1 MNAGAAAPR
10 IAVIGAGFLGSALAR
25 GAPRRDLAV
34 TVIGRSDPYGLGDSA
49 SPSGAVFVPGY
60 GAERL
65 PEVLRSGVDVVVI
78 AAGGRFPVP
87 SGSEPAEDVIG
98 TLSLVIPVC
107 ELVRAESPG
116 TAVVLLSSAG
126 GVYAVGTERKRE
138 SETAEPTSPYGM
150 SRLTAEQYLAYYGR
164 VHGLRT
170 CALRCSNVYGRLLP
184 RTRGQNVVSAA
195 FRSALTSTPFTLHGG
210 GRQIRDFLHVD
221 DFVRGTLDLLTGHR
235 QLPRI
240 VNVGTGVGH
249 SVAEVISAV
258 EAATDSVVPIVPGAA
273 AITDRGRLVVD
284 TALLRSLIDFE
295 PLGLAAGVALMAREV
310 AEEAAA

>member
-1 MNAGAAAPR
+1 MNEATTAPR
-10 IAVIGAGFLGSALAR
+10 IAVIGAGFLGSALASGAARR
-25 GAPRRDLAV
+25 GLAV

-49 SPSGAVFVPGY
+49 SPADVVFVPGC

-78 AAGGRFPVP
+78 AAGGHFPVP
-87 SGSEPAEDVIG
+87 SGSEPAADVIG

-126 GVYAVGTERKRE
+126 AVYALGTEPKRE

-150 SRLTAEQYLAYYGR
+150 SRMVAEQYLAYYGR

-170 CALRCSNVYGRLLP
+170 CALRCSNIYGRLLP

-195 FRSALTSTPFTLHGG
+195 FWSALTSTPFTLHGG

-221 DFVRGTLDLLTGHR
+221 DFVGATLDLLAGHQR
-235 QLPRI
+235 LPRV

-249 SVAEVISAV
+249 SVSDLISAV
-258 EAATDSVVPIVPGAA
+258 ETATDSVVPTVPGAA

-284 TALLRSLIDFE
+284 TALLRSLIGFE
-295 PLGLAAGVALMAREV
+295 PLGLAAGVALMARDV
-310 AEEAAA
+310 GKR